1 MTIHLKPEQERIIQ
15 EEILRGHFRDVEE
28 VLDRALAALL
38 EAAPVAQP
46 AARSPKNLVAVLS
59 EPPFAGSELDLERQ
73 RDNPRPVNL

>member
-1 MTIHLKPEQERIIQ
+1 MTIHLTPEQERIIQ

-38 EAAPVAQP
+38 EATPVAQP
-46 AARSPKNLVAVLS
+46 TASSPKNLVAVMS

-73 RDNPRPVNL
+73 RDYPRPVNL